1 MKNRELII
9 KTLALILFGI
19 LFSFIVWCGNG
30 GNGGNGGSGD
40 NGETGEIIYNPD
52 YFPKF
57 VAVGSGDKAAYSDD
71 GINWSSESMPVMPRS
86 ANWYSVCYGDGKFV
100 AVGNG
105 PNNIATDKAA
115 YFKNGKW
122 IETTLKTSAKWYS
135 VCYGNG
141 KFVAVAGKPINKAA
155 YSTDGINWNSA
166 DMPSSANWVSVCYG
180 GGMFIAV
187 STGGDKTAYST
198 NGTNWTQ
205 ASMPA
210 SGNWRSVCYGN
221 GKFVAVSFGGISTAF
236 YDLPMA
242 MAAYSTNGTSWT
254 FSAVNANEYWESVC
268 YGNGRFVAVSSLT
281 ESLRLFAR
289 TTVKSNR
296 VAYSSYEIIQAS
308 FMPALTR
315 LLLSNISGTTVQ
327 PSITGAVA
335 YSTDGNGW
343 NAKSMP
349 YVADWSSVC
358 YGNGKF
364 VAVGENVCA
373 YSTDGITW
381 SKGPILSDNVDL
393 YSVCCSGD

>member
-30 GNGGNGGSGD
+30 GNGGNGTSGGDDGSGD
-40 NGETGEIIYNPD
+40 NGETGEIIYNSD
-52 YFPKF
+52 HAPKF

-71 GINWSSESMPVMPRS
+71 GISWSSEKMPAMPKN

-105 PNNIATDKAA
+105 PNNSATDKAA

-122 IETTLKTSAKWYS
+122 TETPLKTSAKWYS

-141 KFVAVAGKPINKAA
+141 KFVAVAGKPSSKAA
-155 YSTDGINWNSA
+155 YSDDGINWNSA
-166 DMPSSANWVSVCYG
+166 DMPSSENWVSVCYG
-180 GGMFIAV
+180 GGMFLAV
-187 STGGDKTAYST
+187 STGGDKAAYST

-221 GKFVAVSFGGISTAF
+221 GKFVAVSFGIINAGS
-236 YDLPMA
+236 YR
-242 MAAYSTNGTSWT
+242 MAAYSTNGTNWT
-254 FSAVNANEYWESVC
+254 LAAYNIVAGWESVC
-268 YGNGRFVAVSSLT
+268 YGNSKFVIVSSST
-281 ESLRLFAR
+281 GSLRLFAS

-308 FMPALTR
+308 FMPALTC
-315 LLLSNISGTTVQ
+315 LLLSNISSG
-327 PSITGAVA
+327 SITGSLA
-335 YSTDGNGW
+335 YSTDGNNW
-343 NAKSMP
+343 TAKSMP

-358 YGNGKF
+358 YGDGKF